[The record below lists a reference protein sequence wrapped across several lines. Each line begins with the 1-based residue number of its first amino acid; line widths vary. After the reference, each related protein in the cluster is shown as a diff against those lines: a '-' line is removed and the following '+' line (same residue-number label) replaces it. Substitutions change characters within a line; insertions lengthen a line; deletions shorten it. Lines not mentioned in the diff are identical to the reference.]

1 MEQIAD
7 ISSAIAGGVAEVILA
22 AAPWL
27 LLGLVIAGVLRAW
40 LPDRV
45 VARWLGGRG
54 MGAVLRAALVGTPL
68 PLCSCGVLPAAIGL
82 RRQGASKEATVS
94 FLVATPENGAD
105 SIALTAA
112 LMGPFMTIARVV
124 AALASA
130 IVAGLATAVFARE
143 SDDRD
148 ANDDVEDMALEVIHD
163 HDHECAC
170 CDAEASPVQSS
181 PVARLSE
188 GLRYTFDTL
197 LSDLALWL
205 VIGIVLAGVIAGLV
219 PPDRLGTWGSGPLA
233 MLLMAIIG
241 VPLYVCAT
249 AWTPIGASLI
259 LAGMSPGTVL
269 VLLLAGPAT
278 NLGTI
283 GIVKRELGTAALIA
297 YLTGVCGV
305 AIAMGLATDACIAA
319 MNIDVRAQ
327 TDAAAHLVPSWLAIG
342 SAVVLGILLLRIA
355 IRAIPRSGD
364 SAAHSCCASE
374 KA

>member
-1 MEQIAD
+1 MKQISD
-7 ISSAIAGGVAEVILA
+7 ISSALAGGVAEVTLA

-54 MGAVLRAALVGTPL
+54 AGAVFRAALVGTPL

-112 LMGPFMTIARVV
+112 LMGPFMTIARIV

-143 SDDRD
+143 TNED
-148 ANDDVEDMALEVIHD
+148 AAAPDTSLEVLD
-163 HDHECAC
+163 EQDRGC
-170 CDAEASPVQSS
+170 CNAASS
-181 PVARLSE
+181 PPPAGLAARLWE

-197 LSDLALWL
+197 LADLALWL

-233 MLLMAIIG
+233 MLLMAVIG

-305 AIAMGLATDACIAA
+305 AIAMGLATDALIGA
-319 MNIDVRAQ
+319 MAIDVRAQ

-342 SAVVLGILLLRIA
+342 STVVLGILLLRIA
-355 IRAIPRSGD
+355 LRSLPRAGSN
-364 SAAHSCCASE
+364 AHACCASE